1 MNLNSFRPKEPTETM
16 EPLPFA
22 MNGKRKFN
30 VLAIQ
35 QTWVLGESKT
45 GS

>member
-1 MNLNSFRPKEPTETM
+1 MNLNGFQPKEPTETM
-16 EPLPFA
+16 ESLPFA
-22 MNGKRKFN
+22 MNGKRKSN
-30 VLAIQ
+30 VLATQ